1 MSLKIKST
9 AVVKVERPAYGG
21 VSIGRYGGKVV
32 MIKGAVLPGETVEI
46 IVENEKKDYL
56 TSSVRKI
63 MEPSTVRIEPAC
75 RYFGPCGGC
84 HYQHIPYDLQISLK
98 EEILRDCLRRLAKI
112 ETEISASV
120 IAGNPWNYRLRGQ
133 FKISGSKIGFY
144 RENSREVVDI
154 DGCALMAEGINE
166 YFRETKAVLE
176 GFAVKE
182 MHITKGDRLIV
193 LIKDPARVRSGA
205 DLDKLASRFLDSGSA
220 GLFIETAGKKVF
232 VYGESFITLNLE
244 NLKYTVSPMSFFQ
257 SHWRM
262 NRVVA
267 ELIKKVLQPVKNR
280 KILDLYAGAGNFSLP
295 LATDTE
301 VIAVEEN
308 PFAVED
314 GRRNLEINK
323 IKNCRFVRVSA
334 EKFRSKDDFDI
345 ILLDPPRPGLTNRT
359 MNNVLGLMPERI
371 VYISCNPATFSRDL
385 KKLTVKYD
393 IESIRMIDFFPQTF
407 HIESL
412 AFLRLR

>member
-1 MSLKIKST
+1 MGLKIKST

-21 VSIGRYGGKVV
+21 ISIGRYGGKVV

-46 IVENEKKDYL
+46 NIENEKRDYL
-56 TSSVRKI
+56 TASAGKI
-63 MEPSTVRIEPAC
+63 MEPSPERTEPAC
-75 RYFGPCGGC
+75 RYFRSCGGC
-84 HYQHIPYDLQISLK
+84 HYQHIPYDLQVRLK

-133 FKISGSKIGFY
+133 FKISGNKTGFY

-154 DGCALMAEGINE
+154 DGCALMAKGIND
-166 YFRETKAVLE
+166 YFRETKDKLK

-182 MHITKGDRLIV
+182 MHITRGDRLTV
-193 LIKDPARVRSGA
+193 LIKVTERAVSGA
-205 DLDKLASRFLDSGSA
+205 DLDKLASRFPDPA
-220 GLFIETAGKKVF
+220 GLLIETADKKVF
-232 VYGESFITLNLE
+232 AYGGPFITLDLE

-257 SHWRM
+257 SHWEM
-262 NRVVA
+262 NRLLA
-267 ELIKKVLQPVKNR
+267 GLIKEKIQPLKNKR
-280 KILDLYAGAGNFSLP
+280 ILDLYAGAGNFSLP
-295 LATDTE
+295 LAVDADVT
-301 VIAVEEN
+301 AVEEN
-308 PFAVED
+308 PYAIED
-314 GRRNLEINK
+314 GMRNLEINN
-323 IKNCRFVRVSA
+323 IGNYRFIHASS
-334 EKFRSKDDFDI
+334 ESFHSKDEFDI

-359 MNNVLGLMPERI
+359 MNNVLALKPERI

>member
-1 MSLKIKST
+1 
-9 AVVKVERPAYGG
+9 
-21 VSIGRYGGKVV
+21 

-46 IVENEKKDYL
+46 NIENEKRDYL
-56 TSSVRKI
+56 TASAGKIIDPSSY
-63 MEPSTVRIEPAC
+63 RIKPAC
-75 RYFGPCGGC
+75 IYSGSCGGC
-84 HYQHIPYDLQISLK
+84 HYQHIPYDLQVRLK

-133 FKISGSKIGFY
+133 FKIFGSKIGFY

-193 LIKDPARVRSGA
+193 LIKDPARAGSVA
-205 DLDKLASRFLDSGSA
+205 DLDKLASMFPDSGSA
-220 GLFIETAGKKVF
+220 GLLIETAGKKIY
-232 VYGESFITLNLE
+232 VYGEPFITLNLE

-267 ELIKKVLQPVKNR
+267 ELIKKDLQPVKNKR
-280 KILDLYAGAGNFSLP
+280 ILDLYAGAGNFSLP
-295 LATDTE
+295 LTTDAE